1 MYFRANCIDFE
12 CKSAFKTSFLRKR
25 TQNITRLCLPPPP
38 PQGHCLQHMIL
49 RPETVYSFL
58 HTHPRLPPSC
68 ADLIYITP
76 VRISKYLPSLFF
88 LPLLFLMFLIMPRY
102 CADGNTTYTGLR
114 DSEDPKGWSAAQKQ
128 KRNGEQYCT
137 TTSVFVLFQFRQ
149 FFLCDAHSCFI
160 NRCTET
166 SFCNSVMT
174 SRRYY
179 WLSGCSTIPG
189 NLLAWSLQM
198 SSLWLV
204 QTTERNTKF
213 IIKQAV
219 KVKIL
224 RISFCWQQCY

>member
-1 MYFRANCIDFE
+1 M
-12 CKSAFKTSFLRKR
+12 SG
-25 TQNITRLCLPPPP
+25 PPP
-38 PQGHCLQHMIL
+38 PQWHSAYNIWYYGSKLFIL
-49 RPETVYSFL
+49 FTYS
-58 HTHPRLPPSC
+58 PPPT
-68 ADLIYITP
+68 ADLIYI
-76 VRISKYLPSLFF
+76 SFF

-102 CADGNTTYTGLR
+102 GADGNTTYTGLG
-114 DSEDPKGWSAAQKQ
+114 DSEDPKGWSAAHKQ

-137 TTSVFVLFQFRQ
+137 TTFVFVLFQFRQ
-149 FFLCDAHSCFI
+149 FCLCDAHSCFI

-219 KVKIL
+219 KVKNFAYL
-224 RISFCWQQCY
+224 FLLTAVLLKLHTGKVR